1 MRTWWSVFSHV
12 IQRNYKNRSDNRPF
26 PSDPLWLDEA
36 IFTMQ
41 SAYHSI
47 LTQGVLIF
55 SVLFPCS
62 YPWTLM
68 LMAEE
73 QDSASPELRVKPRPH
88 SSIWNLIKNLY
99 HDVDL
104 PHKIFTF
111 KCLSKWLIS
120 EENLHHSIFG
130 KIVVELTEIPPFFP
144 ERTLQLVDS
153 RKWHLC
159 GILRRSLPLDVRLT
173 VGRGYRVLSWATGEE
188 HPESLKP
195 IFEYLCHWEDLR
207 TIRGLK
213 SDCRSRENGY

>member
-1 MRTWWSVFSHV
+1 VTWRSHFHNA
-12 IQRNYKNRSDNRPF
+12 ISLPFDIDTRRSD
-26 PSDPLWLDEA
+26 
-36 IFTMQ
+36 
-41 SAYHSI
+41 I
-47 LTQGVLIF
+47 LCSF
-55 SVLFPCS
+55 SLFLS
-62 YPWTLM
+62 VNT
-68 LMAEE
+68 
-73 QDSASPELRVKPRPH
+73 
-88 SSIWNLIKNLY
+88 
-99 HDVDL
+99 DVDGRRTGFGITRIEGQAKTTLFNLKSHQEPL
-104 PHKIFTF
+104 PWRWSTTQNFYLQMFIKMI
-111 KCLSKWLIS
+111 K
-120 EENLHHSIFG
+120 ENLHHSIFG

-195 IFEYLCHWEDLR
+195 IFESLCHWEDLR

>member
-1 MRTWWSVFSHV
+1 MSYNETVRIGATIGPSPATLCDLTKPFSQCNQLTIRYWHKAFWYSLFFFLVPIREHWCWW
-12 IQRNYKNRSDNRPF
+12 QKNRIRHHPNWGSSQDHT
-26 PSDPLWLDEA
+26 L
-36 IFTMQ
+36 Q
-41 SAYHSI
+41 S
-47 LTQGVLIF
+47 
-55 SVLFPCS
+55 
-62 YPWTLM
+62 
-68 LMAEE
+68 E
-73 QDSASPELRVKPRPH
+73 
-88 SSIWNLIKNLY
+88 NLY

-195 IFEYLCHWEDLR
+195 IFESLGGSKNHQRIKE
-207 TIRGLK
+207 
-213 SDCRSRENGY
+213 